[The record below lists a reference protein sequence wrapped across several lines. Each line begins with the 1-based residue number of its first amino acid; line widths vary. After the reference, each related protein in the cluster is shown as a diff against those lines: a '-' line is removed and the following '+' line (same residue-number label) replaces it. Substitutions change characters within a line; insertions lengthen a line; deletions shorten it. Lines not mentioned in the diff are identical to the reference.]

1 MRALATLVAALAP
14 VAPIATGACSQAS
27 PSGDVASAGELFRE
41 RCAGCHLPPDGAFA
55 VDRAWLEQVRSTA

>member
-1 MRALATLVAALAP
+1 MRALATLVAALAL
-14 VAPIATGACSQAS
+14 ATGACSQAS